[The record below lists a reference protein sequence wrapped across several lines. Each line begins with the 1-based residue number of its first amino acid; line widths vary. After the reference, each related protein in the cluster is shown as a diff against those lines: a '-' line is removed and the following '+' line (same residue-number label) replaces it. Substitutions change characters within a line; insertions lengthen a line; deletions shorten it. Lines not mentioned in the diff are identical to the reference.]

1 MKNSQKIVIIGAGI
15 GGLMCA
21 YRLIRQ
27 WPQTDITIL
36 EKGRPLQERIC
47 PLQQHAVDHCVH
59 CASCAITNGIAGAGA
74 FSDGK
79 FIIGTEY
86 GGWLPDYLGNE
97 LAVRYINEV
106 DSILQ
111 KFADHEYKRYLP
123 DDEIKKKCMAH
134 DLIIQQ
140 AIVVHF
146 GTDGNRLIMTGLVA
160 ALQQAGVKIITGVT
174 VDQVNVRDKE
184 VIDTSAKAYSYD
196 KLIIASGRSGAIWL
210 ADTCQKLGVK
220 MRSNQVDIGVRV
232 ELPRLIWEDISQKIY
247 EPKIIF
253 RTKKYG
259 DLCRMFC
266 FNSGGEVVME
276 NNDGIMTVNGHAN
289 ADEAKKTVNS
299 NFALLS
305 TTNFTQPFDEPI
317 RYAQHVARLGNMISG
332 GSVLVQR
339 LGDLRNGR
347 RTDAKRLAKSTVIP
361 TLKAVPGDLSLCIPM
376 RQLENIVETLHALND
391 IAPGTDNYDT
401 LLYGVEAKY
410 YSAKPEFKND
420 RFEILDDVF
429 AIGDGSGVTRSLSQ
443 AGAMGLFVADGIIN
457 E

>member
-1 MKNSQKIVIIGAGI
+1 MEKKTEIVIIGAGI

-21 YRLIRQ
+21 YRLAQKRPDAHIVV
-27 WPQTDITIL
+27 L
-36 EKGRPLQERIC
+36 EKGRPLQQRVC
-47 PLQQHAVDHCVH
+47 PLQSHAADHCVH
-59 CASCAITNGIAGAGA
+59 CPSCAITNGVAGAGA

-97 LAVRYINEV
+97 KTMTYINEV
-106 DSILQ
+106 DRILQ
-111 KFADHEYKRYLP
+111 QFADHEYKRYLP
-123 DDEIKKKCMAH
+123 NDDIKQRCMAH
-134 DLIIQQ
+134 DLYLEQ
-140 AIVVHF
+140 AVVVHF
-146 GTDGNRLIMTGLVA
+146 GTDGNRLIMTGLVRQLTALGVELRTEVAVEDVDA
-160 ALQQAGVKIITGVT
+160 AAH
-174 VDQVNVRDKE
+174 QV
-184 VIDTSAKAYSYD
+184 VIDGGRRLAYD
-196 KLIIASGRSGAIWL
+196 RLVIASGRSGAIWL
-210 ADTCQKLGVK
+210 ADTCQKMGIR

-232 ELPRLIWEDISQKIY
+232 ELPRLVWEDISRQIY

-259 DLCRMFC
+259 DNCRMFC

-276 NNDGIMTVNGHAN
+276 NNDGILTVNGHAN
-289 ADEAKKTVNS
+289 ADEAKKTANS

-347 RTDAKRLAKSTVIP
+347 RTDAKRLAQSTVRP
-361 TLKAVPGDLSLCIPM
+361 TLQAVAGDLSLCIPM
-376 RQLENIVETLHALND
+376 RQLENIVETLQALD
-391 IAPGTDNYDT
+391 QIAPGTANYDT

-410 YSAKPEFKND
+410 YSAKPEFMND
-420 RFEILDDVF
+420 HF
-429 AIGDGSGVTRSLSQ
+429 AIAQDVYALGDGSGVTRSLSQ
-443 AGAMGLFVADGIIN
+443 AGAMGLYVAEGILD

>member
-1 MKNSQKIVIIGAGI
+1 MKDKEKIVIVGAGI

-21 YRLIRQ
+21 YRLAN
-27 WPQTDITIL
+27 QTKAEITII
-36 EKGRPLQERIC
+36 EKGRVLEERIC
-47 PLQQHAVDHCVH
+47 PLQQHKVDRCIR
-59 CASCAITNGIAGAGA
+59 CPSCAITNGVAGAGA

-79 FIIGTEY
+79 FIIGTAY
-86 GGWLPDYLGNE
+86 GGWLPDFLGNE
-97 LAVRYINEV
+97 KTMLYINEV
-106 DSILQ
+106 DRILQ
-111 KFADHEYKRYLP
+111 QFADHEYKRYLP
-123 DDEIKKKCMAH
+123 DDKIKQQCMAH
-134 DLIIQQ
+134 DLYLQQ
-140 AIVVHF
+140 ATVVHF

-160 ALQQAGVKIITGVT
+160 ALNKLGVKIITGVN
-174 VDQVNVRDKE
+174 VDDVD
-184 VIDTSAKAYSYD
+184 AKAQTITTSNQETISYD
-196 KLIIASGRSGAIWL
+196 RLVIASGRSGAIWL
-210 ADTCQKLGVK
+210 ADTCKKLGVN

-232 ELPRLIWEDISQKIY
+232 ELPRIIWEDISRKIY

-259 DLCRMFC
+259 DNCRMFC

-339 LGDLRNGR
+339 LGDLRNGK
-347 RTDAKRLAKSTVIP
+347 RTDAKRLAQSTVIP
-361 TLKAVPGDLSLCIPM
+361 TLKAVPGDLSLCIPQ
-376 RQLENIVETLHALND
+376 RQLENIVETLQALD
-391 IAPGTDNYDT
+391 QIAPGTANYDT

-410 YSAKPEFKND
+410 YSAKPEFMNEH
-420 RFEILDDVF
+420 FEIVKNIYAL
-429 AIGDGSGVTRSLSQ
+429 GDGSGVTRSLSQ
-443 AGAMGLFVADGIIN
+443 AGAMGLYVAEGIIN